1 METTA
6 NTRKQESGKR
16 FTMKKAAGIA
26 GLCLAAWGLW
36 NCRTLPRGLGIM
48 EYEPDSPENAFKN
61 DHARTLLMPVL
72 YCYIL
77 CIV

>member
-36 NCRTLPRGLGIM
+36 
-48 EYEPDSPENAFKN
+48 KN

>member
-1 METTA
+1 M
-6 NTRKQESGKR
+6 
-16 FTMKKAAGIA
+16 
-26 GLCLAAWGLW
+26 
-36 NCRTLPRGLGIM
+36 PRGLGIM